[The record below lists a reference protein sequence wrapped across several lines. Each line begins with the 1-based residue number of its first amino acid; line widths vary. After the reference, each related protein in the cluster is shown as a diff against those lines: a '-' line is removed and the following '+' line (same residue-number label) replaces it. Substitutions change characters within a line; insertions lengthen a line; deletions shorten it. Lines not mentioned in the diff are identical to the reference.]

1 MDVIN
6 ELAAEVDL
14 GEIIASVELAAGL
27 AASRH
32 LGRRVKARLDPSNG
46 AFSFAEPK
54 GSQEVPVALE
64 SAVPAGA
71 RSGVTDGREA
81 GRLLRASREAARS
94 AREVLHL
101 RLHNARLLS
110 RAARYQDRIG
120 RLETGTVARREGKD
134 LIVNLGPVEGRLPLA
149 AQSRHEVFNEGDLIR
164 VAVTAVRPEE
174 PPVLLSRTA
183 PEVVAGVMERE
194 TPAIRSGE
202 VSVRGVARLP
212 GIRAKAA
219 VSSNASS
226 VDPVAACLGPRGAT
240 IRAVTRELRGE
251 RVDVLRWSDS
261 METFVRNALRPAR
274 VLSVELPADG
284 SGAVVTVIDSELP
297 RALGKR
303 GQNVRLA
310 SELTGQRIEVEVDGQ
325 APRRRREFRPSRG
338 RPAGRP
344 GRPPHRGRPR
354 RFRPPRPRRPR
365 SPKSR
370 GGGGGA

>member
-6 ELAAEVDL
+6 ELAAEVDR

-32 LGRRVKARLDPSNG
+32 LGRPVEARLDPSNG
-46 AFSFAEPK
+46 AFSFAEPE
-54 GSQEVPVALE
+54 GSRQGPDAAE
-64 SAVPAGA
+64 SVVPAGA
-71 RSGVTDGREA
+71 GF
-81 GRLLRASREAARS
+81 LRASREAARS

-101 RLHNARLLS
+101 RLKNARLLS

-120 RLETGTVARREGKD
+120 QLETGSVARREGRD
-134 LIVNLGPVEGRLPLA
+134 LIVNLGPVEGRLPLSG
-149 AQSRHEVFNEGDLIR
+149 QSRHEVFNEGDLIR
-164 VAVTAVRPEE
+164 AAVTAVRPEE

-219 VSSNASS
+219 VTSNSSS

-251 RVDVLRWSDS
+251 RVDVLRWSGS

-274 VLSVELPADG
+274 VLSVEIPADG
-284 SGAVVTVIDSELP
+284 SGALVTVVESELP

-310 SELTGQRIEVEVDGQ
+310 SELTGQRIEVVVDGQ
-325 APRRRREFRPSRG
+325 APRRRREFRPSRRGPGG
-338 RPAGRP
+338 RRPSARPKPGGRP
-344 GRPPHRGRPR
+344 GRPGRRGRPR
-354 RFRPPRPRRPR
+354 RSRPPRPRRAR
-365 SPKSR
+365 D
-370 GGGGGA
+370 GGGGA